1 MKDEILKEIAK
12 LVAQEL
18 HSNPSTLLDV
28 FIGEELFVVE
38 FYGYNSI
45 YDAETKS
52 ISWTDEQFAEYE
64 DLDFFDDLLQEELH
78 LQRWTYNPF
87 ATTYKTR
94 FPNLP

>member
-12 LVAQEL
+12 LAAYKL

-28 FIGEELFVVE
+28 YFGEELFVVE

-45 YDAETKS
+45 YDAQVKS
-52 ISWTDEQFAEYE
+52 ISWTDEEFADDE
-64 DLDFFDDLLQEELH
+64 DLAFFDELLQNQLY
-78 LQRWTYNPF
+78 LQRWTYNPSV
-87 ATTYKTR
+87 TIYKTK